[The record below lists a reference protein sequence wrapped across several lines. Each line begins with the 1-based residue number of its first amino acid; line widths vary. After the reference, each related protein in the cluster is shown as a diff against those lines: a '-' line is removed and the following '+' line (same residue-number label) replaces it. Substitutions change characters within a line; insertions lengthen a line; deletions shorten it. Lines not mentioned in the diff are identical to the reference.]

1 MSYGNSLAG
10 YVTYREIGVKTASQG
25 KLVVMLYEG
34 AISNLDKAIALVKDG
49 GKIAAGDIENYGNY
63 LQKAMDI
70 IAELEASLNMDE
82 GGDIAR
88 NLMSLYVFFNK
99 RILSATMSHDAKEL
113 SDVRGMLGELKD
125 SWVAASNSAANAKTT
140 AAFPAVSVTG

>member
-1 MSYGNSLAG
+1 MSYGNSLGG

-34 AISNLDKAIALVKDG
+34 AISSLEKALALVKEG
-49 GKIAAGDIENYGNY
+49 GKIAPADIENYGNH

-70 IAELEASLNMDE
+70 IAELEASLNMDA
-82 GGDIAR
+82 GGDIAK

-99 RILSATMSHDAKEL
+99 RILAATMSHDAKEL
-113 SDVRGMLGELKD
+113 SDVRGMLVELKD
-125 SWVAASNSAANAKTT
+125 SWVAASNSAANTKITT
-140 AAFPAVSVTG
+140 TFPTVSVTG

>member
-1 MSYGNSLAG
+1 MSYGNSIAG

-34 AISNLDKAIALVKDG
+34 AISNLDKAIALVKEG
-49 GKIAAGDIENYGNY
+49 GKIAPADIESYGNY

-82 GGDIAR
+82 GGDIAK

-99 RILSATMSHDAKEL
+99 RILAATMSHGAKEL
-113 SDVRGMLGELKD
+113 SDVRGMLSELKD
-125 SWVAASNSAANAKTT
+125 SWVAASNSAANTKITG
-140 AAFPAVSVTG
+140 AFPAVSVTG